1 VRLIRSGLLAPA
13 LNLALDE
20 ALLRSGQETL
30 RFYGWDPPGLSL
42 GFFQHAAEFDPVPA
56 GFEMVRRPTGG
67 GAIAHTGELTIAW
80 VGSRRRVDAAYAR
93 MNLIVA
99 DALRRFGVETTPGSS
114 QPEAAPRGLCF
125 DAHTCY
131 DLLARGKKIFG
142 SAQRRAGERFLLHG
156 TLVLEPN
163 PLSKG
168 AISLREL
175 VGRREAAAAVT
186 AVAPHE
192 MEQALIAAAP
202 WDLVTQQ
209 PTAAEWKKANRLVLE
224 RYRNDA
230 WTRRR

>member
-1 VRLIRSGLLAPA
+1 MRLIRSGLLAPA

-42 GFFQHAAEFDPVPA
+42 GFFQRAVEFDSVPAA

-93 MNLIVA
+93 MNLMVA
-99 DALRRFGVETTPGSS
+99 DALRRFGVETSPGSS

-175 VGRREAAAAVT
+175 VGRREAVVAVSSRE
-186 AVAPHE
+186 V
-192 MEQALIAAAP
+192 EQALIAAAP
-202 WDLVTQQ
+202 WDLVAQQ
-209 PTAAEWKKANRLVLE
+209 PTAAEWEKANRLVLE